1 MLKVVLRFP
10 TESVGIILRYDV
22 YNKGPL
28 PLVFA
33 FLSAPRLGRVTTLF
47 LPLSVD
53 GRSDKAFTSFQNT
66 YLIIILGTT
75 ENIIPTLY
83 AI

>member
-1 MLKVVLRFP
+1 MGYTGNLSLR
-10 TESVGIILRYDV
+10 SSLLAH
-22 YNKGPL
+22 PL

-75 ENIIPTLY
+75 ENLIPTLY